1 MGIRRA
7 GAEPSPSSGTAFVD
21 RFVLDGL
28 PPDDEWPDLLFEI
41 PALRYP
47 DRLNAATELLDR
59 AVGRRGWGDRPCM
72 SLGSDRWTYRDMLE
86 ASNRVARVLV
96 GECGAVP
103 GNRVLLRGS
112 NSPWLVA
119 AWFAVLKAGCVAVT
133 TMPLARRAE
142 LDKIVAKCRPSV
154 ALCQAGMDEPLRAAG
169 GFPVL
174 CWGDGGDLEARAGA
188 EPASFANVDTA
199 SADPALLGFTSGTT
213 GEPKAAIHFHRDLLA
228 VADAFLPLLKPSRD
242 DVFVGSPPLAFTF
255 GLGGLVVF
263 PMRVGASTVFCPQP
277 GPGPL
282 AELIESCRAT
292 VCFTAPTAYR
302 IMLQIRPRPDLSSLR
317 RAVSA
322 GEQLSQDTFRAFEE
336 ATGIRLIDGLGAT
349 EMLHIFVASADDAIR
364 PGAIGRPLPGYE
376 ARIVD
381 DDGEEVPDG
390 TVGRLAVRGPVG
402 CRYLNDDRQREYVE
416 RGWNI
421 TGDACVRDRDGYFHY
436 RARTDDMVVSAGYN
450 IAPGEVEDALNSH
463 PAVAEAAVIG
473 TPDPR
478 RGTVV
483 KAVVRLNRP
492 DGGSDSLAEEL
503 QAHVKALIAPYKY
516 PRVVE
521 FSPEPLPRTSTGKL
535 QRGVLRMREARS
547 GGA

>member
-1 MGIRRA
+1 MG
-7 GAEPSPSSGTAFVD
+7 GQWEQAERISFSDTAHVD
-21 RFVLDGL
+21 KFVLDGL
-28 PPDDEWPDLLFEI
+28 PPADQWPDLVFGRPELC
-41 PALRYP
+41 YSG
-47 DRLNAATELLDR
+47 RLNAATEILDQ
-59 AVGRRGWGDRPCM
+59 AVMDRGWGARPCM
-72 SLGSDRWTYRDMLE
+72 GLESVRWTYESLLE
-86 ASNRVARVLV
+86 ASNRMAHVLV
-96 GECGAVP
+96 DECEVVP

-112 NSPWLVA
+112 NSPELVA
-119 AWFAVLKAGCVAVT
+119 AWFATLKVGCVAVT
-133 TMPLARRAE
+133 TMPLARRSE
-142 LDKIVAKCRPSV
+142 LQKIITKCQPSA
-154 ALCQAGMDEPLRAAG
+154 ALCQTGVDEPLREIG
-169 GFPVL
+169 GFRVL
-174 CWGDGGDLEARAGA
+174 CWGDDGELDGLAAA
-188 EPASFANVDTA
+188 KPASFINVDTA
-199 SADPALLGFTSGTT
+199 ATDPALLGFTSGTT

-228 VADAFLPLLKPSRD
+228 IADTFLPLLKPLPD

-263 PMRVGASTVFCPQP
+263 PMRVGASTVFSAQP

-302 IMLQIRPRPDLSSLR
+302 FMLQSRPAADLSSLR

-349 EMLHIFVASADDAIR
+349 EMLHIFLSSADDTIR
-364 PGAIGRPLPGYE
+364 PGAIGKPLPGYE

-402 CRYLNDDRQREYVE
+402 CRYLNDERQRDYVE

-421 TGDACVRDRDGYFHY
+421 TGDACIRDRDGYFHY
-436 RARTDDMVVSAGYN
+436 QARTDDMVISAGYN
-450 IAPGEVEDALNSH
+450 IGPGEVEEALNSH

-473 TPDPR
+473 APDPQ
-478 RGTVV
+478 RGMAV
-483 KAVVRLNRP
+483 KAVVRLNDP
-492 DGGSDSLAEEL
+492 NGASDDLAQEL

-521 FSPEPLPRTSTGKL
+521 FSPEPLPRTNTGKL
-535 QRGVLRMREARS
+535 QRSVLRAREVL
-547 GGA
+547 